1 MLFLSRPSDQDRLN
15 ATVFE
20 LIHLKVG
27 GSVCVPGCNWD
38 CSNTLDYLEKRL
50 KKPFIGTSV
59 LDGSVFN
66 VLNKSVAFTEYGVFI
81 ESLEEVCVHGNG

>member
-15 ATVFE
+15 ATIYE

-38 CSNTLDYLEKRL
+38 CYDTLNYLEKRL
-50 KKPFIGTSV
+50 KQPFIGTST
-59 LDGSVFN
+59 LDGSAFN
-66 VLNKSVAFTEYGVFI
+66 VLGKSVVFTEYGVFI
-81 ESLEEVCVHGNG
+81 EPLDNV